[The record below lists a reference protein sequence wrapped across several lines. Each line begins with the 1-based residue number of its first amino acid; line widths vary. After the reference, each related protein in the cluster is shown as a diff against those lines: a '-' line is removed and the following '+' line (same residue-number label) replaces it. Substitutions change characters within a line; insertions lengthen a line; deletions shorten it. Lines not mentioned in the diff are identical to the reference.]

1 MFLAHQPTRPGPR
14 RHAVIL
20 LAMLAFTATGAVA
33 RAGVPWHP
41 TIAQAK
47 AASQISHRPVLVVFT
62 ARWSEAS
69 MKLEQTALAS
79 NEAVALVTACFEPVR
94 IDVDSD
100 PETTRRM
107 GVSYLPTACVV
118 DVDERVLAMFDCP
131 DSSSGFVA
139 AAGRAA
145 QDAALAKATAT
156 PVNAAPASI
165 ARSRGQSDF
174 SAATTASAAAAAA
187 VPVPAA
193 PSAEETL
200 PKTPP
205 GWAAETP
212 ATPLTTS
219 PAAVPA
225 TAAAASPGRQS
236 IEPALPQ
243 PDTSSPPWLEGQKA
257 DTRVAGS
264 AAEPP
269 AAGNAPPTSGQ
280 PTPQKPSAT
289 AAFLS
294 ALQKPFTVFSRPAA
308 TTAPPSTPQ
317 TAGQPASAAA
327 AADPFESMP
336 VGLEGYCPVTLAE
349 KAKWV
354 EGRAQW
360 GVRHRGRTYLFA
372 GPEQQKA
379 FLADPDRY
387 APALSGDDPVVATD
401 SGKSTPGQRRYG
413 VTYQTRMYL
422 FSSPENRAAFAANP
436 QRYTSRV
443 AVAEQPSSAGG
454 AVVR

>member
-1 MFLAHQPTRPGPR
+1 MFLAHQSTRPGPR
-14 RHAVIL
+14 RHAAIL
-20 LAMLAFTATGAVA
+20 LALMAFTATGAVA

-94 IDVDSD
+94 IDVDAD

-118 DVDERVLAMFDCP
+118 DVDERVLARFDCP
-131 DSSSGFVA
+131 DSSTGFVA

-145 QDAALAKATAT
+145 QDAALAKATAA
-156 PVNAAPASI
+156 PVTAAPAAV
-165 ARSRGQSDF
+165 ARSREQSDF
-174 SAATTASAAAAAA
+174 SAATTAPAAAAAA
-187 VPVPAA
+187 APVPAA

-200 PKTPP
+200 PKSPP

-212 ATPLTTS
+212 AAPLTTS
-219 PAAVPA
+219 PPLAAPA

-243 PDTSSPPWLEGQKA
+243 PDTAAPPWLEGQQA
-257 DTRVAGS
+257 DARVAGT

-269 AAGNAPPTSGQ
+269 TAGTAPTTSGQ
-280 PTPQKPSAT
+280 PPQEKPSAT

-308 TTAPPSTPQ
+308 PPSAPP
-317 TAGQPASAAA
+317 TAGPPASTAT

-387 APALSGDDPVVATD
+387 APALSGDDPVVAMD
-401 SGKSTPGQRRYG
+401 SGKATPGQRRYG
-413 VTYQTRMYL
+413 VTYQARMYL
-422 FSSPENRAAFAANP
+422 FSSPESRAAFAANP

-443 AVAEQPSSAGG
+443 AVAEQPASTGG
-454 AVVR
+454 PVVR